1 MELGVYSCLL
11 PRSDS
16 FSLPDH
22 AGKVWLG
29 QGMGGKLSG
38 LDTAYS
44 GHHFLT
50 GHMQRKGWDLISELG
65 RLEKT
70 WVAVVLCSSHWV
82 AQKLWSVSKQ

>member
-16 FSLPDH
+16 FSFPDH

-50 GHMQRKGWDLISELG
+50 GHMQRKGWDLIFELG

-70 WVAVVLCSSHWV
+70 WVAVVLCSSHGV